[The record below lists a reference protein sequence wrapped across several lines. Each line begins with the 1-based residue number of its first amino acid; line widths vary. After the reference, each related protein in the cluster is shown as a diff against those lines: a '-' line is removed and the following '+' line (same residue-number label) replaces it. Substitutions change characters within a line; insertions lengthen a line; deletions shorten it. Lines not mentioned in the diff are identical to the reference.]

1 MPGICQWP
9 PPHCEK
15 WPSDF
20 AEVVPRLY
28 VGAHPEPESAFD
40 FGADVVVCL
49 TANPAIPSPHS
60 GRLLVH
66 WPIKDGP
73 VPRPEIL
80 RSVAGLIDTFLKQ
93 GAVVYVHC
101 QAGMNRSALVVGRVL
116 MAQGMTADEAI
127 ALVRD
132 RRKGSLSDEYA
143 EWLRS
148 DENGFG
154 KTALQGGGTTTSV

>member
-1 MPGICQWP
+1 
-9 PPHCEK
+9 
-15 WPSDF
+15 
-20 AEVVPRLY
+20 
-28 VGAHPEPESAFD
+28 
-40 FGADVVVCL
+40 
-49 TANPAIPSPHS
+49 
-60 GRLLVH
+60 
-66 WPIKDGP
+66 
-73 VPRPEIL
+73 
-80 RSVAGLIDTFLKQ
+80 
-93 GAVVYVHC
+93 
-101 QAGMNRSALVVGRVL
+101 MNRSILVVARVL